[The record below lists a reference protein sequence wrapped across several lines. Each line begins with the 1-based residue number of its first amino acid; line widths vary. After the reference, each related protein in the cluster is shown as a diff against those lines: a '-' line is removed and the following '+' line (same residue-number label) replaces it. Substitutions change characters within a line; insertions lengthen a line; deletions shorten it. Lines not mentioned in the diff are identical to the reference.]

1 MGIKETV
8 VFVVGAVLLVVGSL
22 AATGHVTPARGM
34 RATAETIRPQG
45 VVALG
50 FGAVVALMGFLMLFG
65 LAGP

>member
-1 MGIKETV
+1 MGVKETV
-8 VFVVGAVLLVVGSL
+8 VFAVGAVLIVVGSL

-45 VVALG
+45 IVALG
-50 FGAVVALMGFLMLFG
+50 FGAVAALMGLLMVFG

>member
-8 VFVVGAVLLVVGSL
+8 VFVVGAVLIVVGSL

-45 VVALG
+45 FVALG
-50 FGAVVALMGFLMLFG
+50 FGAVVSLMGLLLLFG